1 MYRLTYEL
9 RFYME
14 KLCTVW
20 KYSLKMDLWT
30 FIAAAG
36 SGYFAQFW
44 KSSQNLK
51 GAFGGIT
58 QDDDDHSSSPSH
70 TMITRKCYCIP
81 SLKRSSAK
89 TRFHQKRHGA
99 KLLGGCLTTNL
110 HTPLVDDSASLGIL
124 ALHNG
129 IGEDARSS
137 SSLPTQSEKH
147 HDPALCHSTS
157 GSNNT
162 SRNPGQSSF
171 NDLWPQK
178 CCDFIPDG
186 NKASSNSTVAFPDNC
201 GFYLSNLYS
210 KACLDPCRISEVHGG
225 CSIRQVEDKEENT
238 VENELQAL
246 PSIRTCITGC
256 LHQYEHV
263 CTTTSGDISIMQVC
277 EVESS
282 KKIRSL
288 QDNERGGS
296 FTKRRRSLTHCRPIM
311 CPSSYI
317 SAQMGNDCRQEMKC
331 GYEHISLAHTAP
343 LRQRKEKSGIIATSS
358 HQLVGDKISDF
369 TSSRN
374 MSSKVL
380 DNINLPNLVGRQIE
394 GTSLEGG
401 LPLYCNEGRKEARED
416 GSCGDGFWLKGN
428 HLAKTLLLNFGVGVG
443 MMFAIMSS
451 KHTSQQILWEL
462 EEVMSALKNLEE
474 EIQAIRHGLDNNG
487 DAREKIL
494 PEQSPSP
501 LQNSFGLV
509 EPGRVSLVKDSE
521 TDCDCSLERA
531 RIEAEVE
538 AELERM
544 ESDFSFKSIEF
555 SGQHS
560 WASEEGLGIGNELS
574 TRHIICG
581 DNDNISHALSA
592 NANIFSHEL
601 IHYRNCAVPPE
612 ELAKRLY
619 ELLEIRQEEKILE
632 LEAEIK
638 RLENGLQAKE
648 QQSQAWKQLV
658 RQIVQETACINLSS
672 CQKDLFAELENTS
685 VKDLSSSTS
694 VENLFVAGLERP
706 GPFFSDN
713 EDISFSFVDTALSTY
728 PSIPQMKNCSDGEA
742 WLHPLNNSY
751 RDSPRQQHDGCL
763 KHADEPKDL
772 RSIMKAVEPEVMDV
786 SYGSVSSCSSNN
798 AVLDI
803 LGSAPCLITSVG
815 NQHKSDVEV
824 KTNNKQEY
832 FSLDWNRNSKPYPD
846 TVRFSEDRF
855 AQDVMVSQGSCGQIL
870 EWNSSEGSCNSSDL
884 DEQLGQKLIKHIVQK
899 GRKGVLMVEAAKSI
913 LATFDLD
920 NTSLDVGIPSG

>member
-1 MYRLTYEL
+1 
-9 RFYME
+9 
-14 KLCTVW
+14 
-20 KYSLKMDLWT
+20 MDLWT

-36 SGYFAQFW
+36 SRYFAQFW
-44 KSSQNLK
+44 QSSQNLK
-51 GAFGGIT
+51 GASGGVT

-70 TMITRKCYCIP
+70 TIITRKCHCIP

-89 TRFHQKRHGA
+89 RRFHQKRHGA

-110 HTPLVDDSASLGIL
+110 HNPLEDDSASCLGIL

-137 SSLPTQSEKH
+137 SSPPTQSEKH
-147 HDPALCHSTS
+147 HDPALCRSTS

-186 NKASSNSTVAFPDNC
+186 NKASSISTLAFSDNC

-225 CSIRQVEDKEENT
+225 CSIRQVKDKEENT
-238 VENELQAL
+238 VENEAQTL
-246 PSIRTCITGC
+246 PSIRTCITGY

-263 CTTTSGDISIMQVC
+263 CITTSGDISTMQVC

-311 CPSSYI
+311 YPSSYI
-317 SAQMGNDCRQEMKC
+317 SAQLDNDCRQEMKC

-343 LRQRKEKSGIIATSS
+343 LSQREEKSGINATSS

-380 DNINLPNLVGRQIE
+380 DNINLPNLEGRQIE

-401 LPLYCNEGRKEARED
+401 SPLYCNGGRKEARGD

-428 HLAKTLLLNFGVGVG
+428 HLAKTLLFNFGVGVG

-474 EIQAIRHGLDNNG
+474 EIQAIRRGPGNNG

-509 EPGRVSLVKDSE
+509 EPVRVSLVKDTGSVSE

-544 ESDFSFKSIEF
+544 ESHFSFKSIEF
-555 SGQHS
+555 FGQHS
-560 WASEEGLGIGNELS
+560 WASEEGLRIGNELS
-574 TRHIICG
+574 TRHICG

-592 NANIFSHEL
+592 DANNFSHEL

-648 QQSQAWKQLV
+648 QQFQAWKQLV
-658 RQIVQETACINLSS
+658 RQLVQ
-672 CQKDLFAELENTS
+672 
-685 VKDLSSSTS
+685 
-694 VENLFVAGLERP
+694 

-713 EDISFSFVDTALSTY
+713 GDISFSPVDTALSTY
-728 PSIPQMKNCSDGEA
+728 PNIPQMRDCSDGEA

-751 RDSPRQQHDGCL
+751 HDDSPRQQHNGCL
-763 KHADEPKDL
+763 KHADEARDL

-803 LGSAPCLITSVG
+803 LGSAPCL
-815 NQHKSDVEV
+815 HKSDVEV
-824 KTNNKQEY
+824 ETSNKQEY
-832 FSLDWNRNSKPYPD
+832 FSLDWNINSKPYPD
-846 TVRFSEDRF
+846 TVRFSEGSF
-855 AQDVMVSQGSCGQIL
+855 AQDVMVSQGSCGQL
-870 EWNSSEGSCNSSDL
+870 LDRNSSEGSCNSSDL
-884 DEQLGQKLIKHIVQK
+884 DEQKLIEHIVKK

-913 LATFDLD
+913 LATFDLH
-920 NTSLDVGIPSG
+920 NTSLDVGILSG